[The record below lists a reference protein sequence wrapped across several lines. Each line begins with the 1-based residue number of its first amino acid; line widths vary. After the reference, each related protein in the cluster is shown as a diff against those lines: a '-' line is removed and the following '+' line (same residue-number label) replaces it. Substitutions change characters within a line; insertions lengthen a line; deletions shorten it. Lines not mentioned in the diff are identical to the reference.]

1 MKPRWCR
8 EGRGL
13 GVEHTV
19 KERLTSIEAM
29 SNYLTFSKKRELSE
43 MKVRFDTTLL
53 AMKQESSYT
62 TLIEKLSE

>member
-1 MKPRWCR
+1 
-8 EGRGL
+8 
-13 GVEHTV
+13 V
-19 KERLTSIEAM
+19 KERLSSIEAM
-29 SNYLTFSKKRELSE
+29 STCLTFSKKRELSE